1 MINVICVH
9 TAMALQSGNYNL
21 PLYMIAVML
30 IVSAVLFAF
39 INPEKPIIK
48 S

>member
-9 TAMALQSGNYNL
+9 T
-21 PLYMIAVML
+21 LYMIAVML